1 MRFMVTFDWKPD
13 ARTRSEG
20 IARFK
25 STGGLPPQGAKLLG
39 RWTRADFSGGYLLLE
54 GDDPKALAA
63 FAHMWGDL
71 MELSIVPVL
80 EDEAI
85 LEVLDNLAKQ
95 SS

>member
-1 MRFMVTFDWKPD
+1 VN
-13 ARTRSEG
+13 
-20 IARFK
+20 FK
-25 STGGLPPQGAKLLG
+25 QQLKTAQ
-39 RWTRADFSGGYLLLE
+39 FEYLLLE

-85 LEVLDNLAKQ
+85 LQVLDNLAKQ